1 MTKPI
6 IVPMDLWEED
16 EEAVL
21 TAWLVDNDSD
31 VITGQL
37 VAEVMVE
44 KIQYEITS
52 TSDGKISL
60 ISEEDDVVSKGTI
73 IAEVS

>member
-1 MTKPI
+1 MTKSI
-6 IVPMDLWEED
+6 IVPIDLWEED

-21 TAWLVDNDSD
+21 TAWLVDNESK
-31 VITGQL
+31 VSIGQL

-44 KIQYEITS
+44 KISYEVNSTCDGTIT
-52 TSDGKISL
+52 L
-60 ISEEDDVVSKGTI
+60 ISEEDDVVSKGSI

>member
-6 IVPMDLWEED
+6 IVPIDLWEED

-21 TAWLVDNDSD
+21 TAWLVDNGSD
-31 VITGQL
+31 VSTGQL

-52 TSDGKISL
+52 TCDGKIS
-60 ISEEDDVVSKGTI
+60 IINEEDDVVSKGTI